1 MCQSVINHSKS
12 FIFFLN
18 QESELCK
25 NYYGETAE
33 TITSIF
39 KSFILNWMILLYFR
53 MKEICKYI
61 LVGVFAFKV
70 EEQVETKKTR
80 GLPRWLHGKDS
91 TCQYRDVGDVGL
103 IPRLR
108 RYPGVG
114 NGNPFQ
120 YSCLENSMDRGA
132 WRATVHGFTKSWPW
146 LSDWAWIHK
155 KYRCLL
161 FSIIYM
167 RKQKKK
173 KGLDLKHFS
182 LVPTLLRARSNLV
195 QVT

>member
-1 MCQSVINHSKS
+1 
-12 FIFFLN
+12 
-18 QESELCK
+18 
-25 NYYGETAE
+25 
-33 TITSIF
+33 
-39 KSFILNWMILLYFR
+39 

-132 WRATVHGFTKSWPW
+132 WRATVHNVIKSQTQLKQLSMHIMYKNWLPSLAQSVSFLSTKKNYQCSP
-146 LSDWAWIHK
+146 
-155 KYRCLL
+155 RC
-161 FSIIYM
+161 FA
-167 RKQKKK
+167 Q
-173 KGLDLKHFS
+173 
-182 LVPTLLRARSNLV
+182 N
-195 QVT
+195 